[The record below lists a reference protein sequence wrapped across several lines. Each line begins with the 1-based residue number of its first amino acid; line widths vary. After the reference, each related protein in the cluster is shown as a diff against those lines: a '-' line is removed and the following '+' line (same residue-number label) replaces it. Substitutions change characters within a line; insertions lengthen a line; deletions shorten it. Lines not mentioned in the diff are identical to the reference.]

1 MITSKGKM
9 PSKMKVL
16 SILKMHMQTKHASVQ
31 ITYLI
36 NLLLLRR
43 AIKELS
49 KIVKGSNLQKLF
61 NLLIKN
67 MIVAPKTFK
76 RFTFGI
82 WKIFFEKFERFT
94 LKCSNFASSR
104 DRVRLRSQ
112 VSNSTKWM
120 CPKCFLV
127 QNNFE
132 TKIYYRT
139 ENDIYRY
146 ISAYFLFYTNISK
159 LSQFQ
164 YGTFG
169 NPGGEVKKCGL
180 FQKIVQKFINNA
192 FLYWGK
198 RRIKLPKKLL
208 YKKK

>member
-1 MITSKGKM
+1 M
-9 PSKMKVL
+9 
-16 SILKMHMQTKHASVQ
+16 
-31 ITYLI
+31 
-36 NLLLLRR
+36 LLRR

-146 ISAYFLFYTNISK
+146 ISAYFLFYINISK
-159 LSQFQ
+159 ISQFK
-164 YGTFG
+164 YGTFE
-169 NPGGEVKKCGL
+169 NSGGGFKKCGL
-180 FQKIVQKFINNA
+180 IKKNLILIVS
-192 FLYWGK
+192 
-198 RRIKLPKKLL
+198 KKLL
-208 YKKK
+208 YKKKLVQN